1 MESTHMQTHTQQ
13 AMQSEQLGELAK
25 ALAAAQGQMENAK
38 KDSKNPHF
46 GSSYA
51 DLAAVWDACRAAL
64 SSNGLAVV
72 QTVAAGDGGASV
84 TVHTLLLHSS
94 GQFIREAL
102 TLPVAQKTPHG
113 VGSAITYGR
122 RYSLAALVGIAQ
134 EDDDGNAGS
143 GQQGKQQPRRD
154 ERQERPAQQQARPEA
169 QRRQEAPAKG
179 EEKKSAPA
187 AAQPPQ
193 PAGPAPSEAA
203 KEAAEK
209 VAATA
214 EATQRAA
221 RATALWKAAKGGGMS
236 KDGWKTWL
244 ESVLGEAKPSS
255 ELTDDDLARLEVALP
270 ELLSGGRAA

>member
-1 MESTHMQTHTQQ
+1 MDATHMHMQPQ
-13 AMQSEQLGELAK
+13 AMQSDQLGELAK

-51 DLAAVWDACRAAL
+51 DLASVWDACRAAL

-72 QTVAAGDGGASV
+72 QTVSAGDHGASV

-102 TLPVAQKTPHG
+102 TLPVAQKTPQG

-134 EDDDGNAGS
+134 EEDDGNAGS
-143 GQQGKQQPRRD
+143 GQQGKPQQRRE
-154 ERQERPAQQQARPEA
+154 ERPQPAQQARQAA
-169 QRRQEAPAKG
+169 QPRQEAPVQG
-179 EEKKSAPA
+179 EEKK
-187 AAQPPQ
+187 AAQEPAKAPQ
-193 PAGPAPSEAA
+193 PAGPAPSEPAQAA
-203 KEAAEK
+203 GKA

-214 EATQRAA
+214 EAKQRSARAA
-221 RATALWKAAKGGGMS
+221 AMWKKASAVGMS
-236 KDGWKTWL
+236 KDGWRAWL
-244 ESVLGEAKPSS
+244 GTVLGAPKPSAD
-255 ELTDDDLARLEVALP
+255 LTDDDLAQLEAALP
-270 ELLSGGRAA
+270 EVLGEGRAA

>member
-1 MESTHMQTHTQQ
+1 MESTHIQTQQQ

-51 DLAAVWDACRAAL
+51 DLASVWDACRAAL

-72 QTVAAGDGGASV
+72 QTVAAGDHGATV

-102 TLPVAQKTPHG
+102 TLPVAQKTPQG

-143 GQQGKQQPRRD
+143 GQQGKQQPRR
-154 ERQERPAQQQARPEA
+154 EERPQQAPQGRPA
-169 QRRQEAPAKG
+169 TQQRREAPAQG
-179 EEKKSAPA
+179 EEKK
-187 AAQPPQ
+187 AAQEPAKAPQ
-193 PAGPAPSEAA
+193 PAGPAPSESAQVAA
-203 KEAAEK
+203 GKVEVAAEVK
-209 VAATA
+209 QRSA
-214 EATQRAA
+214 RAA
-221 RATALWKAAKGGGMS
+221 ALWKKASGAGMS
-236 KDGWKTWL
+236 KDGFRTWL
-244 ESVLGEAKPSS
+244 EQVLGAAKSSS
-255 ELTDDDLARLEVALP
+255 EMSDDDLSRLEAALP
-270 ELLSGGRAA
+270 ELLGEDGRAA